1 MNTTLRRT
9 FEVYVFVFA
18 FLFASR
24 PLSDGDFWW
33 HLKTGEYIVKNL
45 SIPRVDFYSFTVP
58 GKHWVA
64 HEWLS
69 EVIFYL
75 IYTRAG
81 FNTLIF
87 IFTVLTVLAF
97 WVVFRKVE
105 AHPFVKAFAVLLS
118 VWSILPTI
126 GVRPRTFTLLF
137 AGIYLALLHGFVRE
151 RQTRA
156 IWWLVPL
163 MIVWVNLHA
172 GYLIG
177 LVLIGVVI
185 VGVVL
190 DAWFA
195 GEKLASH
202 WPQLKT
208 LALVFVACLL
218 AVNLNPQ
225 GPRIFVFPFEF
236 FMSPV
241 QQDQIVDWLS
251 PDFHQK
257 ELLPLLLLIL
267 LTIAAL
273 ALSPKRVKPSELLLF
288 LSTLYATLKSGRHMA
303 IFVLIAGPLLADYLQ
318 HWLDTTQFVRLFGRS
333 GPPVKSSGRRQLIFN
348 IILLVPLIACFIK
361 LKSVIYSPPTQERVG
376 VPLNAV
382 SYLKANGITGN
393 TFTDPNIWGGYLI
406 WETPSNPVF
415 IDGRIDMYGDEFMRE
430 YLRIIHGITRW
441 QEPFDKY
448 GVQVAIVSPTV
459 VLRLQ
464 LEQSPQWQQVYRDDM
479 AVVFVRKQFVARNFG
494 WE

>member
-1 MNTTLRRT
+1 MDTTLKRI

-18 FLFASR
+18 FLLASR

-33 HLKTGEYIVKNL
+33 HLKTGEYIVRNF
-45 SIPRVDFYSFTVP
+45 SIPRIDFYSFTVP
-58 GKHWVA
+58 GKPWVA

-75 IYTRAG
+75 VYSRAG

-97 WVVFRKVE
+97 WIVFRRIN
-105 AHPFVKAFAVLLS
+105 AHPFVKGFAVLLS
-118 VWSILPTI
+118 VWSILPTM

-137 AGIYLALLHGFVRE
+137 AAIYLALLHRFVRE
-151 RQTRA
+151 RATRA

-172 GYLIG
+172 GYLLG
-177 LVLIGVVI
+177 LVLIGAVI
-185 VGVVL
+185 AGIVL

-202 WPQLKT
+202 WPRLKT
-208 LALVFVACLL
+208 LALVFVACLV

-236 FMSPV
+236 FLSPV
-241 QQDQIVDWLS
+241 QQDQVIDWLS
-251 PDFHQK
+251 PDFHQG
-257 ELLPLLLLIL
+257 ELFPLLLLIL

-273 ALSPKRVKPSELLLF
+273 ALSPKRVRPSELLLL
-288 LSTLYATLKSGRHMA
+288 LSTLYATLKSNRHIA
-303 IFVLIAGPLLADYLQ
+303 IFALIAGPLLADYLQ
-318 HWLDTTQFVRLFGRS
+318 HWLETTQFARIFSESSARG
-333 GPPVKSSGRRQLIFN
+333 SSGRRQIIFN
-348 IILLVPLIACFIK
+348 VILLVPLIACVIK
-361 LKSVIYSPPTQERVG
+361 LKSVIYSAGAQARVG
-376 VPLNAV
+376 VPR
-382 SYLKANGITGN
+382 KAGAYRRESGMRGN
-393 TFTDPNIWGGYLI
+393 TFTEPNIWGGYLI
-406 WETPSNPVF
+406 WETPSNPVY

-430 YLRIIHGITRW
+430 YLGIIRGITRW

-448 GVQVAIVSPTV
+448 RVQNAIVSPGSL
-459 VLRLQ
+459 LRLQ
-464 LEQSPQWQQVYRDDM
+464 LEQSPQWKQLYRDEM
-479 AVVFVRKQFVARNFG
+479 AVVFRRQND
-494 WE
+494 

>member
-1 MNTTLRRT
+1 MDTTLKRI

-33 HLKTGEYIVKNL
+33 HLKTGEYIVRNF
-45 SIPRVDFYSFTVP
+45 SIPRIDFYSFTVP
-58 GKHWVA
+58 GKPWVA

-75 IYTRAG
+75 VYSRAG

-97 WVVFRKVE
+97 WIVFRRTN
-105 AHPFVKAFAVLLS
+105 AHPFVKGFAVLLS
-118 VWSILPTI
+118 VWSILPTM

-137 AGIYLALLHGFVRE
+137 AAIYLALLHRFIRE
-151 RQTRA
+151 RETKA

-172 GYLIG
+172 GYLLG
-177 LVLIGVVI
+177 LVLIGVAI
-185 VGVVL
+185 AGVVL

-195 GEKLASH
+195 GEKLTSQ

-208 LALVFVACLL
+208 LGLVFVACLV

-236 FMSPV
+236 FLSPV

-257 ELLPLLLLIL
+257 ELFPLLLLIV
-267 LTIAAL
+267 LTIASL
-273 ALSPKRVKPSELLLF
+273 ALSPKRVRPSELLLY
-288 LSTLYATLKSGRHMA
+288 LATLYMTLKSNRHMA
-303 IFVLIAGPLLADYLQ
+303 IFALVAGPMLADYLQ
-318 HWLDTTQFVRLFGRS
+318 HWLDTTRFTRMFGGS
-333 GPPVKSSGRRQLIFN
+333 PSPTSRRRKAIFN
-348 IILLVPLIACFIK
+348 IILLVPLIFCLIK
-361 LKSVIYSPPTQERVG
+361 LKSVIYWPPTQKQVG
-376 VPLNAV
+376 VPLKAV

-406 WETPSNPVF
+406 WETPSNPVY

-430 YLRIIHGITRW
+430 YLGIIHGITRW

-448 GVQVAIVSPTV
+448 GVQVAIVSPTSR
-459 VLRLQ
+459 LHLQ
-464 LEQSPQWQQVYRDDM
+464 LEQSAQWQQVYSDEM
-479 AVVFVRKQFVARNFG
+479 AVVYTRRK
-494 WE
+494 

>member
-1 MNTTLRRT
+1 MNPTLRRT

-69 EVIFYL
+69 EVIFYF

-81 FNTLIF
+81 FNALIF
-87 IFTVLTVLAF
+87 VFTMLTVLAF
-97 WVVFRKVE
+97 WIVFRRTQ
-105 AHPFVKAFAVLLS
+105 AHPFVKAVAVLLS
-118 VWSILPTI
+118 VWSILPTA
-126 GVRPRTFTLLF
+126 GVRPRAFTLLF
-137 AGIYLALLHGFVRE
+137 AAIYLFVLHRFVRE
-151 RQTRA
+151 RETRA
-156 IWWLVPL
+156 VWWLVPL

-177 LVLIGVVI
+177 LVLIGLVI

-195 GEKLASH
+195 GETLASH

-218 AVNLNPQ
+218 VVNLNPQ
-225 GPRIFVFPFEF
+225 GPRIFIFPFEF
-236 FMSPV
+236 FLSPV
-241 QQDQIVDWLS
+241 QQDQITDWLS
-251 PDFHQK
+251 PDFHEK
-257 ELLPLLLLIL
+257 GLFPLLLLIL

-273 ALSPKRVKPSELLLF
+273 ALSPKRVKPSELLLY
-288 LSTLYATLKSGRHMA
+288 LATLYMTLKSNRHMA
-303 IFVLIAGPLLADYLQ
+303 IFALIAGPMLAGYSQ
-318 HWLDTTQFVRLFGRS
+318 HWLDATPFARLFGPSQAQSRS
-333 GPPVKSSGRRQLIFN
+333 TGGRQIIFN
-348 IILLVPLIACFIK
+348 VILLVPLIACFIK
-361 LKSVIYSPPTQERVG
+361 LKSVIYSPPAQERVG

-382 SYLKANGITGN
+382 RYLKDNGITGN

-406 WETPSNPVF
+406 WETPANPVY

-430 YLRIIHGITRW
+430 YLGMIRGLTRW

-448 GVQVAIVSPTV
+448 GVQVAIVSPTS

-464 LEQSPQWQQVYRDDM
+464 LEQSPSWQQVYRDEM
-479 AVVFVRKQFVARNFG
+479 AVVFTRRR
-494 WE
+494 